1 MLTAARLCAGGSEL
15 IYCFMSLT
23 SKLYLGLFLLINV
36 VMVEGSAED
45 ILGGGGVSGT
55 R

>member
-23 SKLYLGLFLLINV
+23 SKLYLEIGRAHV
-36 VMVEGSAED
+36 
-45 ILGGGGVSGT
+45 
-55 R
+55 